1 MKIRHRLGDL
11 FALLVNHLTEFQS
24 DKIAHENGINAE
36 KARPLALFSRTAGK
50 KALIGNARLA
60 IPNSG
65 DLKKLAPWPCS
76 HPFCIL

>member
-1 MKIRHRLGDL
+1 
-11 FALLVNHLTEFQS
+11 VNHLTEFES
-24 DKIAHENGINAE
+24 DKIAHENGITAE

-65 DLKKLAPWPCS
+65 DLKKPVPLALQP
-76 HPFCIL
+76 PFGILRSQLVGQ